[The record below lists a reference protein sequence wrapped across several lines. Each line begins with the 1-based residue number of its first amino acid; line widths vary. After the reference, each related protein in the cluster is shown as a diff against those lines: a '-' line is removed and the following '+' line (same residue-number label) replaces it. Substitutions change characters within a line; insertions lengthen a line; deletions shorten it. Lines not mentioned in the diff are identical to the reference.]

1 MSALAPRDQ
10 LFDPSILNQL
20 ACPVCMG
27 QLRLAQ
33 QQLVCGACGR
43 EYPIVDQIPVLI
55 ATQTAE
61 PNQSV
66 SSAISSMSLP
76 TRRTE

>member
-1 MSALAPRDQ
+1 MSAGAPRDP
-10 LFDPSILNQL
+10 LFDASILNQL

-27 QLRLAQ
+27 DLRLAQ

-43 EYPIVDQIPVLI
+43 EYPIADQIPVLI
-55 ATQTAE
+55 ATQTVE

-66 SSAISSMSLP
+66 SSAISSISSP
-76 TRRTE
+76 SRRTE

>member
-1 MSALAPRDQ
+1 MSASAPRDQ
-10 LFDPSILNQL
+10 LFDTSILNQL

-27 QLRLAQ
+27 ELRLDQ
-33 QQLVCGACGR
+33 RQLVCGACGR
-43 EYPIVDQIPVLI
+43 EYRIVDQIPVLI
-55 ATQTAE
+55 ATQAEE

-66 SSAISSMSLP
+66 LSAISSISSP